1 MGEIPR
7 RTTRTIAGVASI
19 VVVFWGAKLVLGA
32 GIVDDTYIF
41 LRYAEN
47 LANGNGL
54 VFNPG
59 ERVEGYTSFLWVL
72 LLGLFSRLGLD
83 SASTA
88 VFLGGLFGTL
98 LILTFAHFG
107 RAYIASDREPLLW
120 IVALALAVN
129 PSLVYWAWSGMDTA
143 LFAFFFALGLFVF
156 MDQVT
161 RPGTMFLSGSCF
173 LGAALTR
180 LDVLAVLPA
189 YVVAIAL
196 CNRDDRERMWRKS
209 LSFAAPLCLLSIHF
223 LWRYWYYDSLLPN
236 TFYAK
241 VGVPRSEL
249 VRHGLIYAA
258 RFFFA
263 FNLYGG
269 ALVAVALTK
278 KRASQA
284 GLVVPLAVVVAWTAY
299 VIFVGGDHFAMFRF
313 FVPVLVPLAFLL
325 LLEVE
330 SLTPATARPGWRRAA
345 TLVAIAAVLF
355 FLNLSVYWF
364 HGGARARYEVQ
375 LANAW
380 GNVGSWL
387 KAHVPSGS
395 TIACVPVGAIPYFS
409 GLETYD
415 LLGLTD
421 RTIARSGKTYL
432 PGAVGHQKYDTDY
445 ILARRPDY
453 IIYTD
458 SGLAEK
464 PRSSMTESLDT
475 TYSYS
480 LYDLVR
486 DARTR
491 ERYDFL
497 SIEMPDG
504 RYVELLRLKAGAEN

>member
-1 MGEIPR
+1 MPQ
-7 RTTRTIAGVASI
+7 RTAVTFAVVAC
-19 VVVFWGAKLVLGA
+19 VVAAFWGAKLVLGA

-54 VFNPG
+54 VFNLG
-59 ERVEGYTSFLWVL
+59 ERVEGYTSPLWVL

-83 SASTA
+83 LALTSVLLA
-88 VFLGGLFGTL
+88 GLFGSL
-98 LILTFAHFG
+98 LILTFAYFG
-107 RAYIASDREPLLW
+107 RTYIASDREPLLW

-143 LFAFFFALGLFVF
+143 LFAFFFGLGLFVF
-156 MDQVT
+156 IGQLT
-161 RPGTMFLSGSCF
+161 RPGTMYLSGFCF

-180 LDVLAVLPA
+180 LDVLAVLPVYA
-189 YVVAIAL
+189 VAIVL
-196 CNRDDRERMWRKS
+196 CNRDDAERMWRKS
-209 LSFAAPLCLLSIHF
+209 FSFAAPLCLLSIHF
-223 LWRYWYYDSLLPN
+223 LWRYWYYGSFLPN

-278 KRASQA
+278 KRASEA
-284 GLVVPLAVVVAWTAY
+284 GLVVPVAVVATWTAY
-299 VIFVGGDHFAMFRF
+299 VVFVGGDHFAMFRF

-325 LLEVE
+325 LLVVE
-330 SLTPATARPGWRRAA
+330 RLSPATAEPGWRRAG

-355 FLNLSVYWF
+355 FLNWWVYWF

-375 LANAW
+375 LAKAW

-387 KAHVPSGS
+387 KANVPSGS

-421 RTIARSGKTYL
+421 RTIARYGKTYL

-445 ILARRPDY
+445 ILSRRPDY
-453 IIYTD
+453 IVYTD
-458 SGLAEK
+458 SGLTEK
-464 PRSSMTESLDT
+464 PRSHRTESLDT

-486 DARTR
+486 DTRTK

-504 RYVELLRLKAGAEN
+504 RYIELLHLKAGAEN